1 MSGAGSAYAAEISA
15 LQAYQKQ
22 ILTTLDGLM
31 AGNAALVAVEAVTSA
46 FSGTG
51 ANNGLGTFDEAVQL
65 SDTYNNVMQTMMTN
79 FKEITDL
86 VTAMANA
93 LGKSASN
100 YLETEQQITDSF
112 NSIVKKYESQSGGF
126 STPGTSTSTA
136 PATTSGQPG
145 TSNTYYTANAAAT
158 PSTSTGTSTSTTTL
172 TQTTTT
178 STPTS
183 TTPSSPGTNSGSISQ
198 DNNSNA
204 SNDSSSEE

>member
-65 SDTYNNVMQTMMTN
+65 SGTYNNVMQTMMTN
-79 FKEITDL
+79 FKEITEL

-112 NSIVKKYESQSGGF
+112 NNIVKKYESQSGGF

-136 PATTSGQPG
+136 PATTSGQSG
-145 TSNTYYTANAAAT
+145 TSNTYYTANTAST
-158 PSTSTGTSTSTTTL
+158 PSTSTSTTNTTTQTST
-172 TQTTTT
+172 
-178 STPTS
+178 TS
-183 TTPSSPGTNSGSISQ
+183 TTPSTTSTTSTNSGSISQ
-198 DNNSNA
+198 DNNANA

>member
-1 MSGAGSAYAAEISA
+1 MSAAGSAYAAEISA

-65 SDTYNNVMQTMMTN
+65 SGTYNNVMQTMMTN
-79 FKEITDL
+79 FKEITEL

-112 NSIVKKYESQSGGF
+112 NNIVKKYESQSGGF

-136 PATTSGQPG
+136 PATTSGQSG
-145 TSNTYYTANAAAT
+145 TSNTYYTANTAST
-158 PSTSTGTSTSTTTL
+158 PST
-172 TQTTTT
+172 TTTT
-178 STPTS
+178 TQTSTPETSTTS
-183 TTPSSPGTNSGSISQ
+183 TTPSTTSTTSTNSGSMSQ
-198 DNNSNA
+198 DNNANA